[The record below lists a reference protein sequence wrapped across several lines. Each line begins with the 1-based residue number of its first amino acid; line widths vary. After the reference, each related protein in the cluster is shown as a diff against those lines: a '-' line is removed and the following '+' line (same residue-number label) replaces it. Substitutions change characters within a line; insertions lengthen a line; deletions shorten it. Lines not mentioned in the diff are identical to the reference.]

1 MKRFL
6 LYLMS
11 LFYTLAGLLH
21 FIIPEFYKKMMPS
34 YLPYHDLLIVLSG
47 IAEIVLGLSL
57 LIPKTRKLACY
68 GVIALLIAI
77 FPANVFMLQQA
88 LNGIDMGAPV
98 SALVIRL
105 PFQVLFIYWAW
116 SVREVN

>member
-1 MKRFL
+1 MKKIL

-34 YLPYHDLLIVLSG
+34 YLPAHDLLILLSG
-47 IAEIVLGLSL
+47 IAEVILGLSL
-57 LIPKTRKLACY
+57 LIPKTRKIACY

-88 LNGIDMGAPV
+88 MNGVDMGASV
-98 SALVIRL
+98 SALAIRL
-105 PFQVLFIYWAW
+105 PFQFLFIYWAW
-116 SVREVN
+116 SVREVS